1 MNRLIAVLSAAAMAI
16 GLSGCNNDDCDERV
30 ECGPRCSCRA
40 PLVGHAEAVPAPAPL
55 AEAPV
60 KAPETPAVVKAPEKP
75 AVVQKIERPA
85 EYVYTRPSA
94 PVQRSYSTTS
104 YSKLRTGEIQE

>member
-1 MNRLIAVLSAAAMAI
+1 MTRLIAVLSAAVMVL

-30 ECGPRCSCRA
+30 ECNSHCSCRA
-40 PLVGHAEAVPAPAPL
+40 PLIGHAEAVPAPAPL

-60 KAPETPAVVKAPEKP
+60 KAPEKPVVAQ
-75 AVVQKIERPA
+75 AIERPA
-85 EYVYTRPSA
+85 EFVYTRPQA
-94 PVQRSYSTTS
+94 PVQRSFSATS